1 MTETLILKAGSRR
14 KIKCAPGEFHRLHT
28 TKEKLQIFVHHEKIE
43 IHIPSGFS
51 YHTKPNQE
59 YVIAA
64 ELGKDVE
71 LIHTSHKLADKSQTQ
86 N

>member
-1 MTETLILKAGSRR
+1 MQCPKDEI
-14 KIKCAPGEFHRLHT
+14 HRLST
-28 TKEKLQIFVHHEKIE
+28 IKAKLQVFIHHERIE
-43 IHIPSGFS
+43 IHIPAGFS

-64 ELGKDVE
+64 QLGKDVE
-71 LIHTSHKLADKSQTQ
+71 LIHTSHKLEDKSQTQ